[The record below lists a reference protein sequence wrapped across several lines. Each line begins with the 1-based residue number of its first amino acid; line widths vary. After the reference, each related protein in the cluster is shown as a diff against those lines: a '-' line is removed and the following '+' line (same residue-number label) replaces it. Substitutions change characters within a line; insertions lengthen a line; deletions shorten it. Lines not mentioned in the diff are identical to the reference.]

1 MIDLTK
7 QTTKMERGAR
17 HERSEMD
24 TLTEQM
30 VAGNRVMYALSGR
43 VNALEDV
50 VAKLITVLLEAE
62 AAIKVLEEKLAPP
75 DKADQH

>member
-7 QTTKMERGAR
+7 QTTKV
-17 HERSEMD
+17 D

-43 VNALEDV
+43 LNALEDV
-50 VAKLITVLLEAE
+50 VAKLITVLLESE
-62 AAIKVLEEKLAPP
+62 AAIKALEEKLAPP